1 MIPPF
6 YYVIIAVVFNIFI
19 CSKVSLKFIN
29 NNTNIKLKAS
39 NDSYKLRDSFYS
51 LDDESVNR
59 QSSKHFQIIWGK
71 NDDII
76 TKDLIKDNL
85 ENLENIRLL
94 YIEELKMKE
103 TCKSITDGKG
113 NYKTNI
119 YFYRR

>member
-1 MIPPF
+1 MKKLKFFIIF
-6 YYVIIAVVFNIFI
+6 IAVVFNIFI

-94 YIEELKMKE
+94 SLLRYGL
-103 TCKSITDGKG
+103 
-113 NYKTNI
+113 
-119 YFYRR
+119 RRR